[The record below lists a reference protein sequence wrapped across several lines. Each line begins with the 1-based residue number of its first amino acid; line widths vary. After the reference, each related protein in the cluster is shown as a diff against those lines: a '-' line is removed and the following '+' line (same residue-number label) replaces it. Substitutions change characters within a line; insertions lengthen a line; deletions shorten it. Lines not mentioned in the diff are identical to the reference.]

1 MRCLAAAERAGEVLA
16 MQAHDVVP
24 IVAAVLVP
32 VVTAAVGALGLMF
45 QDWRVSRSGAGRR
58 KLQLEEATQRVA
70 FTAEWWKTRQA
81 IDSTPEEMKQAAAR
95 ALAWLNE
102 ASELTTAREESGV
115 SLRRLLLLQRFQ
127 RRTAKI
133 LRVSYYLSLSLMF
146 VASVAA
152 TGTALQGENP
162 TKDVVWTYAWAGLF
176 GALALALRFFA
187 VTAEDAQLQQPGV
200 TTPPRSSPPSPDPT
214 GTAPRSL

>member
-1 MRCLAAAERAGEVLA
+1 MA
-16 MQAHDVVP
+16 MHAQDVVP

-32 VVTAAVGALGLMF
+32 IVTATVGALGLMF

-58 KLQLEEATQRVA
+58 RLLLEEATQRVT
-70 FTAEWWKTRQA
+70 FTAEWWKARKA
-81 IDSTPEEMKQAAAR
+81 IDSTPDELKQAAAR

-102 ASELTTAREESGV
+102 ASELTAAREEPGV
-115 SLRRLLLLQRFQ
+115 SLRRLLLLQRFE

-133 LRVSYYLSLSLMF
+133 LRLGYYLSLSLMLLT
-146 VASVAA
+146 SVAA

-187 VTAEDAQLQQPGV
+187 VTAEDAQPQQPG
-200 TTPPRSSPPSPDPT
+200 TTPTPPASSPERQE
-214 GTAPRSL
+214 GQ